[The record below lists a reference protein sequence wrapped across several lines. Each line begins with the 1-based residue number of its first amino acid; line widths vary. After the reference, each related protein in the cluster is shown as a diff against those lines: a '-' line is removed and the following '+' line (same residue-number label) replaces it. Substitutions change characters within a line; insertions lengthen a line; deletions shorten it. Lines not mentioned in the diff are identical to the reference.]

1 MKVHFIPKTLL
12 GKWSIG
18 LAVASIV
25 LFISIQF
32 FVASGLRDSYTFIS
46 GLLLTIPVPLAGI
59 SGISAFFT
67 GIIGIIKSKERSV
80 LVFLSTMIGFFV
92 LLFLLGEVLFPH

>member
-1 MKVHFIPKTLL
+1 MKIHLIPKTLL
-12 GKWSIG
+12 GKWSTG
-18 LAVASIV
+18 LAIASIV

-46 GLLLTIPVPLAGI
+46 GLLLTIPVFLAGI
-59 SGISAFFT
+59 SGISAFFI
-67 GIIGIIKSKERSV
+67 GISGIIKNKERPI
-80 LVFLSTMIGFFV
+80 LVFLSTIIGSFV

>member
-1 MKVHFIPKTLL
+1 MPKTIL
-12 GKWSIG
+12 GKWSID

-32 FVASGLRDSYTFIS
+32 LVVSGLRDSYTFIS

-59 SGISAFFT
+59 SGVSAFFT
-67 GIIGIIKSKERSV
+67 GIIGTIKSKERSV

-92 LLFLLGEVLFPH
+92 LIFLLGEILFPH

>member
-1 MKVHFIPKTLL
+1 MKVHFTSKTLL

-32 FVASGLRDSYTFIS
+32 FVASGLRDSYKFIS

-59 SGISAFFT
+59 SGVSAFFT
-67 GIIGIIKSKERSV
+67 GVIGIIKSKERSV

-92 LLFLLGEVLFPH
+92 LFFLLGEVLFPH